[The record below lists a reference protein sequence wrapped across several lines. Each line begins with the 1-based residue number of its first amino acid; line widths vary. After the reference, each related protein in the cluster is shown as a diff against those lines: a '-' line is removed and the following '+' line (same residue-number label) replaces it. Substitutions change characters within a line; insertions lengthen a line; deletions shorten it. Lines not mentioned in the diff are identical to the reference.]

1 MRLLLVRHGE
11 TTWNAAQRYQG
22 QSDVPL
28 SQRGHQQAA
37 ALARVITTETVHAL
51 YASDLQRAWATA
63 LAVATPLGLQVH
75 KEPRLREITFG
86 QWEGM
91 TTPEIQARDGA
102 TLALWRTDPT
112 RIAPPGGETLQQV
125 AARVRSALD
134 ALMST
139 YQEQTIM
146 LVAHSGTLRVLLC
159 LALGFPAQ
167 AYRRFAL
174 NPTSLS
180 ELYITDQ
187 EAVLTRL
194 NDTRHL
200 SEVNRAG

>member
-11 TTWNAAQRYQG
+11 TAWNAEQRYQG

-28 SQRGHQQAA
+28 SQRGHEQAA
-37 ALARVITTETVHAL
+37 ALARVLTAETIHAL

-63 LAVATPLGLQVH
+63 LAVATPLGLPVH

-91 TTPEIQARDGA
+91 TTAEIQARDA
-102 TLALWRTDPT
+102 ETLALWRTDPA

-125 AARVRSALD
+125 ATRVRAAFDSLIA
-134 ALMST
+134 T

-159 LALGFPAQ
+159 LALGFPVQ

-180 ELYITDQ
+180 ELYISDQ
-187 EAVLTRL
+187 GAVLTRL

-200 SEVNRAG
+200 TEVDRAG